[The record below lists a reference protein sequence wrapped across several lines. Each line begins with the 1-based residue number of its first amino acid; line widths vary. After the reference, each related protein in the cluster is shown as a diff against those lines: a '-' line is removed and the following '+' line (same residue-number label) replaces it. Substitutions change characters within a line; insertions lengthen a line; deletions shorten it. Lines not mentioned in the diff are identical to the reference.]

1 MQQMLMNQLQRNN
14 PQAYSFINNA
24 MQSGQQPE
32 ELLNKMMKEY
42 NMTGTRLEKFKK
54 QAQQAGVPTDVLNKL
69 G

>member
-1 MQQMLMNQLQRNN
+1 MLMSQLQRSN
-14 PQAYSFINNA
+14 PQAFSFINNA

-42 NMTGTRLEKFKK
+42 NMTGAKLEEFKK
-54 QAQQAGVPTDVLNKL
+54 QAHQAGVPNDILNKL